1 MCGEGKDD
9 CSTADWLRRPSAIRE
24 YFPADKMSAQ
34 TVPDVPGMVEESPAS
49 VSFKPPPR
57 DVRKVEGDIDI
68 EKYDLP
74 QADANLEWWYFN
86 AHVKS
91 KGGRHFSMFA
101 SFFRRPLDVT
111 SEDPARDFCDTCTW
125 ALVDVEGQ
133 QYIPDSL
140 LDYRSCEVIAQKLDP
155 EISGKPC
162 QHAEGPLLKMV
173 KQKRLP
179 RPDRLMKGAARV
191 AKDKLSLDLDT
202 ECTLKKRPVTSDE
215 AKMQTSHAPA
225 VAYEVK
231 NKNSAKNCSSELTF
245 LPQQSVVL
253 HGADGMVNNM
263 FYYYIPRCS
272 VKGSIF
278 LDGEEHEAGAH
289 SRSCILV
296 IPLARRL
303 GLVRATY
310 ASIISIDI
318 LAYGSTQDTHI

>member
-1 MCGEGKDD
+1 
-9 CSTADWLRRPSAIRE
+9 
-24 YFPADKMSAQ
+24 
-34 TVPDVPGMVEESPAS
+34 
-49 VSFKPPPR
+49 
-57 DVRKVEGDIDI
+57 
-68 EKYDLP
+68 
-74 QADANLEWWYFN
+74 
-86 AHVKS
+86 
-91 KGGRHFSMFA
+91 
-101 SFFRRPLDVT
+101 
-111 SEDPARDFCDTCTW
+111 
-125 ALVDVEGQ
+125 
-133 QYIPDSL
+133 
-140 LDYRSCEVIAQKLDP
+140 
-155 EISGKPC
+155 
-162 QHAEGPLLKMV
+162 MV

-253 HGADGMVNNM
+253 HGVDGMVNNM

-289 SRSCILV
+289 SQTRILV
-296 IPLARRL
+296 IPLARSRSSHLCIYRYLSLCFLRERSARKPARSRVMAGTTESLEVPRTTPAPTRWTRGHGSQCNSPTTLSSPCITSSTKIHVMPRRRL
-303 GLVRATY
+303 RCTPMAV
-310 ASIISIDI
+310 ASDRF
-318 LAYGSTQDTHI
+318 LR